1 MDVRA
6 ASMVVVRM
14 MGEARPLQS
23 QTFKPADFLAR
34 VRAELVM
41 QPLSSTSNAQAG
53 GEQVASSTS
62 VSELCN
68 GVFTPY
74 LQGLP
79 YARVPIK
86 ITYGHKTK

>member
-1 MDVRA
+1 MTFPA
-6 ASMVVVRM
+6 ANVAVVRG
-14 MGEARPLQS
+14 MGGAKPQPP

-68 GVFTPY
+68 RVFTPY